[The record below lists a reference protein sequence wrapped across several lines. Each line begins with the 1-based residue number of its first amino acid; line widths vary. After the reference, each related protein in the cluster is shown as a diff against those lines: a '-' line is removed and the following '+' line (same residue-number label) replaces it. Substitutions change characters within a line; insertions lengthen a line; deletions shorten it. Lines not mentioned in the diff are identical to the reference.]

1 MKSTLLAGLFVF
13 VLGLLPAGPV
23 ASAQGVG
30 ASADLTGT
38 VTDPSGAEVPNA
50 KLTVVDTAKGIQ
62 RSVVTDEHGF
72 YRLSGLAPAT
82 YKVSVEHAGF
92 QTEVVPTLTLTV
104 GQTSVLDFHLKL
116 SGLSGQI
123 EVTSE
128 LPVVETER
136 SGQANT
142 LTQQYIADLPIN
154 RRDYLTFT
162 LLTPG
167 VSDSTR
173 MAGDQ
178 DFRVKQTPHS
188 GLSFY
193 GSNGRGNNVT
203 VDGGE
208 ANGDTG
214 GVRPTLSQDAVQE
227 FQINRSNYSAEL
239 GGGSGAS
246 INIVSKSGSNNMH
259 GSGYGFFRNDVFDA
273 RNPFSFSQAL
283 QPGQTF
289 NPANPDS
296 TGVPTKDALSRQQF
310 GGSVGFPIKKDK
322 TFLFVAFEGLRQNAQ
337 TAVPLLTNTNIFRP
351 QSDPGN
357 NQAAILAGLTAG
369 GATPVTCFAG
379 KPAIPAFACAAA
391 LTSALTISPTTGL
404 SAGQTARN
412 AFLVSQF
419 ESNGGLFPFNT
430 RQYQASGRFDHQF
443 SDRNQ
448 VFVRYSY
455 THDLEENPDLQ
466 SLTGFSRGSSVHQYD
481 NTLQGSWFHQFSPNT
496 LNEARAQWNY
506 NSFNVI
512 PNVLGQ
518 PGLDIPG
525 FANLGNQIFIP
536 SLSILRRP
544 EFADNLT
551 VIRGHHTMKIGG
563 TGLFR
568 GNHTESHTFFPG
580 RFVFGSLTGA
590 LLSPCLS
597 APAGCGL
604 AGVNPAVLNSLQT
617 VSLGLPQFY
626 QQGFD
631 NPTVSYTRP
640 FVAAYWQ
647 DSWALRSNF
656 TLNFGV
662 RYELDAQYKP
672 LNTDKDNFAP
682 RVSFAWDPFKDHK
695 TVVRGG
701 FGIFYGPIDDQITTV
716 VRYLGVVD
724 PNHNRVTD
732 FTTCGP
738 VTSNACF
745 RQIAQLFVPLTTPFT
760 SSATIFQTLFA
771 QGKIAC
777 TTPLPGQDA
786 CITKAD
792 VQQFIDPSS
801 AFPTTPGVLCSPFPA
816 CLQNIAIT
824 HTGPNPFF
832 TVLFNG
838 QPDYQNPYS
847 EQGEFG
853 VEREIAGGFSISAS
867 YIYVHTLKIPVA
879 IDTNLLPA
887 PLAAPR
893 LDNGTLS
900 TVLIRQ
906 WGISGPAAAAACPG
920 GALNIFNAAATCF
933 KTFGLLQTD
942 QYSSAGSALYQG
954 GILEIKKRFS
964 NYYTLVG
971 NYTYSKA
978 LDTTTDFNSDFGPND
993 QTCLSCERGLSTFDQ
1008 RHKVVVA
1015 GVFDSPWKGR
1025 ILSGF
1030 ELSPIVRYNSSHP
1043 FNLLAGTNVN
1053 NDRHSTTDRPPGA
1066 GRNTGVG
1073 PNFVDFD
1080 MRLSWRY
1087 KMGEKSDLQFMA
1099 EGFNIFNRTN
1109 FGSVNNVVGVIS
1121 GPFNLSGNKSLS
1133 PSQPLGFTSAL
1144 PTRQLQLGLRLTF

>member
-1 MKSTLLAGLFVF
+1 MKSILLAVLLVL
-13 VLGLLPAGPV
+13 VLGLLPTGPV
-23 ASAQGVG
+23 AWAQGVG

-50 KLTVVDTAKGIQ
+50 KVTAIDTAKGGQ

-92 QTEVVPTLTLTV
+92 QTEVVPSLTLTV
-104 GQTSVLDFHLKL
+104 GETSVLDFHLKL
-116 SGLSGQI
+116 AGLSGQV

-128 LPVVETER
+128 IPVVETER
-136 SGQANT
+136 GSQANT

-178 DFRVKQTPHS
+178 DFRVKQTPQS

-193 GSNGRGNNVT
+193 GSNGRGNSVT

-214 GVRPTLSQDAVQE
+214 GVRPTVSQDAVQE

-246 INIVSKSGSNNMH
+246 INIISKSGSNNLH
-259 GSGYGFFRNDVFDA
+259 GSVYGFFRNDVFDA
-273 RNPFSFSQAL
+273 RNPFSFTQAL
-283 QPGQTF
+283 TPTSTF
-289 NPANPDS
+289 S
-296 TGVPTKDALSRQQF
+296 TTAKGVPTKDALSRQQY

-322 TFLFVAFEGLRQNAQ
+322 TFLFVAFEGLRQDAQ
-337 TAVPLLTNTNIFRP
+337 TAVPLLTDSSIFAGPTLATPTVFPASDPRVA
-351 QSDPGN
+351 QQAVVTALVNDPGN
-357 NQAAILAGLTAG
+357 PN
-369 GATPVTCFAG
+369 VTCFAG
-379 KPAIPAFACAAA
+379 KPAIPAAACAAA
-391 LTSALTISPTTGL
+391 LTSALTVSPTMGL
-404 SAGQTARN
+404 SAFQAARN
-412 AFLVSQF
+412 AFLVSEF
-419 ESNGGLFPFNT
+419 EGNGGLFPFNT

-443 SDRNQ
+443 NDRNQ
-448 VFVRYSY
+448 VFVRYNY

-481 NTLQGSWFHQFSPNT
+481 NTIQASWFHNFSPNAS
-496 LNEARAQWNY
+496 NEARAQWDY

-512 PNVLGQ
+512 PNVPGQ
-518 PGLDIPG
+518 AGLDIPG

-580 RFVFGSLTGA
+580 RFVFGSLPGA

-597 APAGCGL
+597 GPAGCGL
-604 AGVNPAVLNSLQT
+604 AGVTPAVLDSLQT

-631 NPTVSYTRP
+631 NPVTNYARP
-640 FVAAYWQ
+640 FGAAYWQ
-647 DSWALRSNF
+647 DSWSLRSNL

-662 RYELDAQYKP
+662 RYELDGQYGN

-695 TVVRGG
+695 TAVRGG
-701 FGIFYGPIDDQITTV
+701 FGIFYGPIDRQITDV
-716 VRYLGVVD
+716 VNYLGIVK
-724 PNHNRVTD
+724 
-732 FTTCGP
+732 G
-738 VTSNACF
+738 F
-745 RQIAQLFVPLTTPFT
+745 RQIAQVFIPINTPFT
-760 SSATIFQTLFA
+760 NSGTIFQTLFA
-771 QGKIAC
+771 QGKISC
-777 TTPLPGQDA
+777 TVPLPGQDA

-792 VQQFIDPSS
+792 VQQFKDPSTAVTS
-801 AFPTTPGVLCSPFPA
+801 PGVFCSPLPA

-824 HTGPNPFF
+824 HTGPSPFF

-853 VEREIAGGFSISAS
+853 IEREIAGGLSISAS

-887 PLAAPR
+887 PLAPAGPA
-893 LDNGTLS
+893 GT
-900 TVLIRQ
+900 LIRQ

-920 GALNIFNAAATCF
+920 GALNIFTAAATCF
-933 KTFGLLQTD
+933 KNFGLLQTN

-954 GILEIKKRFS
+954 GILEIKKRFG
-964 NYYTLVG
+964 NHYTLLG

-978 LDTTTDFNSDFGPND
+978 LDTTTDFNSDFAPND

-1043 FNLLAGTNVN
+1043 FDLLAGTNVN

-1066 GRNTGVG
+1066 GRNTGIG

-1109 FGSVNNVVGVIS
+1109 FGSVNNVVGVIA

-1133 PSQPLGFTSAL
+1133 PSTPLGFTSAL

>member
-1 MKSTLLAGLFVF
+1 MKSTLRAGVFVF
-13 VLGLLPAGPV
+13 MLGLLLAGQV
-23 ASAQGVG
+23 TSAQGVG
-30 ASADLTGT
+30 AAADLTGT
-38 VTDPSGAEVPNA
+38 VTDPSGAGVPNA
-50 KLTVVDTAKGIQ
+50 KVTAIDTGKGGQ

-82 YKVSVEHAGF
+82 YKLSVEHAGF
-92 QTEVVPTLTLTV
+92 QTEVVPSLSLTV
-104 GQTSVLDFHLKL
+104 GETSVLDFHLKL
-116 SGLSGQI
+116 AGLSGQV

-128 LPVVETER
+128 IPVVETER
-136 SGQANT
+136 GSQADT
-142 LTQQYIADLPIN
+142 LTQQYITDLPIN

-178 DFRVKQTPHS
+178 DFRVKQTPQS

-193 GSNGRGNNVT
+193 GSNGRGNSVT

-208 ANGDTG
+208 ANGDSG

-227 FQINRSNYSAEL
+227 FQINRSNYSADL

-246 INIVSKSGSNNMH
+246 INIVSKSGTNRVH
-259 GSGYGFFRNDVFDA
+259 GSLYGFFRNDVFDA

-289 NPANPDS
+289 DPANPDS
-296 TGVPTKDALSRQQF
+296 KGVRTKDALSRQQYGATV
-310 GGSVGFPIKKDK
+310 GGPIQKDK
-322 TFLFVAFEGLRQNAQ
+322 TFFFVAFEGLRQDAQ

-351 QSDPGN
+351 QSDRAN
-357 NQAAILAGLTAG
+357 NQVGILAALADPITG
-369 GATPVTCFAG
+369 GARMVPCLNGQPPIRADL
-379 KPAIPAFACAAA
+379 CARF

-404 SAGQTARN
+404 SMAQTARN
-412 AFLVSQF
+412 AFLNSQF
-419 ESNGGLFPFNT
+419 ETNGGLFPFNT
-430 RQYQASGRFDHQF
+430 REYQASGRFDHTF
-443 SDRNQ
+443 NDRNQ

-481 NTLQGSWFHQFSPNT
+481 NTIQGSWFHQFSPNAS
-496 LNEARAQWNY
+496 NEARAQWNY

-518 PGLDIPG
+518 VGLDIPG
-525 FANLGNQIFIP
+525 FGNLGNQIFIP

-551 VIRGHHTMKIGG
+551 VIRGRHTMKFGG

-580 RFVFGSLTGA
+580 RFVFGNLTGA
-590 LLSPCLS
+590 LLSPCLA
-597 APAGCGL
+597 APATACGL
-604 AGVNPAVLNSLQT
+604 TGVNSASLDSLQT
-617 VSLGLPQFY
+617 VSLGAPQFY

-631 NPTVSYTRP
+631 NPTVNYTRP
-640 FVAAYWQ
+640 FGAAYWQ
-647 DSWALRSNF
+647 DSWALRPGF
-656 TLNFGV
+656 TLNFGL

-701 FGIFYGPIDDQITTV
+701 FGLFYGPIDDQITSV
-716 VRYLGVVD
+716 VDYLGVVD

-745 RQIAQLFVPLTTPFT
+745 RQIAQIFTTFNANPAVIT
-760 SSATIFQTLFA
+760 SANNIFQTLFA

-777 TTPLPGQDA
+777 TTPAPGQAA
-786 CITKAD
+786 CITPGD
-792 VQQFIDPSS
+792 LTQF
-801 AFPTTPGVLCSPFPA
+801 G
-816 CLQNIAIT
+816 IAIT
-824 HTGPNPFF
+824 HTGPIPPL

-853 VEREIAGGFSISAS
+853 IEREIAGGLSISAS
-867 YIYVHTLKIPVA
+867 YIYVHTLRIPVS
-879 IDTNLLPA
+879 IDTNNAKILQL
-887 PLAAPR
+887 PLAQQFANVTVTNPAT
-893 LDNGTLS
+893 GATS
-900 TVLIRQ
+900 TVSIRQ
-906 WGISGPAAAAACPG
+906 WGASNPNCAGANIVNCFVNPA
-920 GALNIFNAAATCF
+920 
-933 KTFGLLQTD
+933 LLQTD
-942 QYSSAGSALYQG
+942 QYSSASSSLYQG

-964 NYYTLVG
+964 NHYTLVG

-1030 ELSPIVRYNSSHP
+1030 ELSPVVRYTSSHP
-1043 FNLLAGTNVN
+1043 FNLLAGSNVN

-1066 GRNTGVG
+1066 GRNSGIG

-1087 KMGEKSDLQFMA
+1087 KMGEKSDLQIMA

-1109 FGSVNNVVGVIS
+1109 FGSVNNVVGVRT
-1121 GPFNLSGNKSLS
+1121 GPFNLSGDKSVS

-1144 PTRQLQLGLRLTF
+1144 PMRQLQLGLRLSF